1 MADPGTPRQYVG
13 DLNSQT
19 AASAMQAARLNATEL
34 LDTAD
39 LLFNLKRF
47 QHSMTFSILAI
58 EEVGKLAI
66 LQGILLSLGGTRE
79 QLWRSYRLHRAKTE
93 RLNAAILG
101 RVRATFLDISLEQA
115 KEIAE
120 RGPTPDELESA
131 KQRALYSDC
140 LEHQGSFVCHLPKN
154 VDWRQLAW
162 ERLCEARAIVLALR
176 DRTPEELDLWVKG
189 AASARIS
196 GKSLRSILPDLHKEL
211 VEKGFVQEGWWETF
225 LKDLGVE
232 I

>member
-140 LEHQGSFVCHLPKN
+140 LEHQAHSSVTFRRMSTGGSWPGNDF
-154 VDWRQLAW
+154 A
-162 ERLCEARAIVLALR
+162 RL
-176 DRTPEELDLWVKG
+176 EL
-189 AASARIS
+189 S
-196 GKSLRSILPDLHKEL
+196 SLRSATEP
-211 VEKGFVQEGWWETF
+211 
-225 LKDLGVE
+225 LKSWICG
-232 I
+232 